1 MLNLFVRG
9 ELIDLFKSETFA
21 ISKAISK
28 LGEINARH
36 GDVSI
41 NFKIPTTARN
51 TALFGYLS
59 NLNTADINAFKRYEG
74 QVIENNSVISNGF
87 YQVLKVNPAKAYIE
101 LRFYG
106 GNSEWFDLIKK
117 RDISGTYINKSLGSN
132 QKSYS
137 LRDLDNKFEA
147 ASIVSSWS
155 NTDGVYYYPTYNG
168 GNTLPDG
175 NFTIDDF
182 QLGIFQ
188 HTIFKKIFDSVGIKL
203 KGSLFNDPLYF
214 NTIISNQTK
223 LSDYSEVNNSKYFRT
238 VSGEQIAKS
247 PTYQPVNFQTND
259 QDSQWDGSTFTSN
272 ADANSFNVQ
281 IDYTAIR
288 GDFYTGSY
296 GDLELK
302 CEYTI
307 NGIQQTDITRTL
319 SIRYQSSPI
328 NDFFGFWFH
337 PEAFVFPN
345 IKQSDTFYFSISNT
359 GSSTPP
365 NDGFWAIN
373 QGLQTPNG
381 IVNSKL
387 DYQILGAITPF
398 DITTTVPEINQADF
412 VKDVMFRHG
421 VISQYDS
428 ITRTL
433 TLNKFQDIE
442 KNKLKTVDYTS
453 KLDVS
458 KPPIY
463 DFTKVLS
470 KFKKTTKITYKE
482 DDTDLETAIFRHTWK
497 RGLGDAIIE
506 LDNDNLS
513 GESTLYESVF
523 APTYQNNAGTFY
535 FPDAKFINGD
545 DVNDLEPRIFIKTGA
560 IPVSSLNNSGITE
573 ITLDNQLYS
582 DIGFAYF
589 AKQNVAFTDSSLN
602 IRTDTLS
609 FQNVQ
614 SGATNYIGN
623 TLLDKNYGLY
633 FEILKKPIHLSVYLN
648 LNSLDIQKI
657 DFFNPVWL
665 KDSYYYLDNVSQ
677 YKGDGTTTKVEL
689 IKL

>member
-1 MLNLFVRG
+1 MINLFVRG

-155 NTDGVYYYPTYNG
+155 NDDGVYYYPTYNG

-223 LSDYSEVNNSKYFRT
+223 LSDYSEANNNKYFKPINQRILGNTAPLRT
-238 VSGEQIAKS
+238 EPLNFTQNDSDTQWSG
-247 PTYQPVNFQTND
+247 TV
-259 QDSQWDGSTFTSN
+259 FTS
-272 ADANSFNVQ
+272 AYDTQEVSFFSNLITTKDDVYFNGSAS
-281 IDYTAIR
+281 IYWEILYNGSVTESGTSLVDDETPNTLIFTPIAILFPDV
-288 GDFYTGSY
+288 GGSNI
-296 GDLELK
+296 
-302 CEYTI
+302 TI
-307 NGIQQTDITRTL
+307 NTGDTVEFRYRADYPDGNTNVDIQLIK
-319 SIRYQSSPI
+319 SSD
-328 NDFFGFWFH
+328 NG
-337 PEAFVFPN
+337 
-345 IKQSDTFYFSISNT
+345 SFSS
-359 GSSTPP
+359 
-365 NDGFWAIN
+365 F
-373 QGLQTPNG
+373 
-381 IVNSKL
+381 
-387 DYQILGAITPF
+387 DYQIVGAITPF
-398 DITTTVPEINQADF
+398 DITTTIPEINQADF

-442 KNKLKTVDYTS
+442 KNKLKTVDYTN

-482 DDTDLETAIFRHTWK
+482 DDTDLELKVFRAVWK

-535 FPDAKFINGD
+535 FPDAKFINGG

-560 IPVSSLNNSGITE
+560 IPVSSLNNSGINS
-573 ITLDNQLYS
+573 ITLDNQVYS
-582 DIGFAYF
+582 NIGFAYF
-589 AKQNVAFTDSSLN
+589 AKQNVSFVDSSLN

-614 SGATNYIGN
+614 SGATNYVGN
-623 TLLDKNYGLY
+623 TLLDKNYNLY
-633 FEILKKPIHLSVYLN
+633 FEILKRPIHLSVYLN